1 MIFFLSV
8 RWRVTSPT
16 RQLADTFS
24 DLMTT
29 LINSTHSRKVAN
41 LFVQMISIKM
51 SAFWPMVSAS
61 WWSVSWHVGEVTGYL
76 TLMALVLIVLLWKHS
91 KQNLDRHF
99 LAHSS
104 QNFTWCRIS
113 WDKIF
118 LHEYFVFRFYLASY
132 QVLTST
138 FLIPLELR
146 NVLPQ
151 APKTNTTLC
160 RWLPIHLDLTCC
172 PSVPIQA
179 WDLRTKLEITTTATK
194 RYTWKIAYLFF
205 TLFVL
210 FETQRTEILKQT
222 QQNHWEGR
230 NIKAPSWL
238 HPKKDSN

>member
-1 MIFFLSV
+1 MIGELTCRRSDWV
-8 RWRVTSPT
+8 PY
-16 RQLADTFS
+16 ANGFS
-24 DLMTT
+24 FDC
-29 LINSTHSRKVAN
+29 A
-41 LFVQMISIKM
+41 
-51 SAFWPMVSAS
+51 PMK
-61 WWSVSWHVGEVTGYL
+61 
-76 TLMALVLIVLLWKHS
+76 ALEAEFRH
-91 KQNLDRHF
+91 LDRHF

-179 WDLRTKLEITTTATK
+179 WDLRTKLDITTTATK

-210 FETQRTEILKQT
+210 FETQQTEILKQT
-222 QQNHWEGR
+222 QQNHREGR

>member
-1 MIFFLSV
+1 M
-8 RWRVTSPT
+8 
-16 RQLADTFS
+16 
-24 DLMTT
+24 
-29 LINSTHSRKVAN
+29 K
-41 LFVQMISIKM
+41 
-51 SAFWPMVSAS
+51 
-61 WWSVSWHVGEVTGYL
+61 
-76 TLMALVLIVLLWKHS
+76 ALEAEFRH
-91 KQNLDRHF
+91 LDRHF

-194 RYTWKIAYLFF
+194 RYTWKIAFYSLCLFC
-205 TLFVL
+205 LKL
-210 FETQRTEILKQT
+210 NELKYWNRPSRTTGREEISKLPLDYIQKKIQTRSGERVQCRYIFLKMWPPVFITIYASLIIQS
-222 QQNHWEGR
+222 E
-230 NIKAPSWL
+230 IF
-238 HPKKDSN
+238 